1 MTNDFVL
8 QPTEYDDTHVHEG
21 KQYEYRVSAVN
32 TAGSGVPSEPS
43 DVYTAKLTREKPK
56 LHLEGLIGGRIKV
69 RAGEPINISIPIS
82 GAPTPRIEWTINNQK
97 PPETNR
103 ILVSVEIYTRI
114 RYAMSVINIF

>member
-1 MTNDFVL
+1 M
-8 QPTEYDDTHVHEG
+8 TEYDDSHVHEG

-32 TAGSGVPSEPS
+32 AAGSSKPSEVS

-56 LHLEGLIGGRIKV
+56 LHLDGLIGGRIKV

-82 GAPTPRIEWTINNQK
+82 GAPTPRIEWTINGEK

-103 ILVSVEIYTRI
+103 ILVR
-114 RYAMSVINIF
+114 